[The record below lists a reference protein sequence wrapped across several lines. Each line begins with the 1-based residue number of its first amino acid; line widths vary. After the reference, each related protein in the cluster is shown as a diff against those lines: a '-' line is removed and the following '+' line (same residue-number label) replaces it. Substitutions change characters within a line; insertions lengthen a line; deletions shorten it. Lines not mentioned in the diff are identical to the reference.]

1 MFAQALAA
9 AHHAASAHRACSGE
23 GSMTLM
29 PDHADDLYAPIARWY
44 DLEHDT
50 FTDDV
55 RFYLDLAAGTGPLV
69 LEIGCGSGRV
79 TAPLARAGSQ
89 VTGVDASASMLAAC
103 RARVDRLP
111 PRVAQRV
118 RLVHADAGALGD
130 EAPGPFS
137 LALMPLNTLAHFAT
151 VADRLAVLTAVRT
164 RLAPGARFAL
174 DVDLEGPR
182 RLLAAL
188 GQLWHMGT
196 WEVPASDQ
204 QDGETVMVTHLA
216 TASRAA
222 KGEGL
227 TVTHFYDA
235 LDTRG
240 TVRRSLARMPLAV
253 LTRDEVQLTLE
264 HVGFIV
270 EDVYGSYEL
279 DPYESGA
286 ERAIFVAHS
295 QPATG

>member
-1 MFAQALAA
+1 
-9 AHHAASAHRACSGE
+9 
-23 GSMTLM
+23 MTLV
-29 PDHADDLYAPIARWY
+29 PDHPDDLYAPIARWY

-55 RFYLDLAAGTGPLV
+55 RFYLDLAAGAGPLI

-79 TAPLARAGSQ
+79 TAPLARAGSR
-89 VTGVDASASMLAAC
+89 VTGVDASAAMLAAC
-103 RARVDRLP
+103 HARVDRLP
-111 PRVAQRV
+111 PHMAQRV
-118 RLVHADAGALGD
+118 RLVHADARTLGD
-130 EAPGPFS
+130 EVPGPYS
-137 LALMPLNTLAHFAT
+137 LALVPLNTLAHFAT
-151 VADRLAVLTAVRT
+151 VADRLAVLTAVRS
-164 RLAPGARFAL
+164 RLAPGARLAL

-196 WEVPASDQ
+196 WEVPESDQ
-204 QDGETVMVTHLA
+204 QDGDIVTVSHLV

-222 KGEGL
+222 EGEGL

-235 LDTRG
+235 INAHG
-240 TVRRSLARMPLAV
+240 AVRRSLARMQLAV

-264 HVGFIV
+264 RAGFIV

-279 DPYESGA
+279 DRYESGA